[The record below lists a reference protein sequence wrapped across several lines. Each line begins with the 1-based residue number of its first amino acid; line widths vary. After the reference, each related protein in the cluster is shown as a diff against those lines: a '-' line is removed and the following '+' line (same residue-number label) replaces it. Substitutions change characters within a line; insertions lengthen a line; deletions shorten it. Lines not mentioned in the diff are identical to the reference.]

1 MKTAL
6 PMVRD
11 REPTV
16 ADRALEGVVSI
27 LLQPMADGS
36 KGGKELPEMV
46 RAVMSLMGDDSRAYL
61 QFACRALGK
70 KKPSGLPQGLTK
82 RRANVFVCKSACACV
97 HLDSSK
103 ALSVRGRLDT
113 NSA

>member
-27 LLQPMADGS
+27 LLQPIADGS

-46 RAVMSLMGDDSRAYL
+46 RDIMSLMGDDSRAYL
-61 QFACRALGK
+61 QFACRSLGK

-82 RRANVFVCKSACACV
+82 R
-97 HLDSSK
+97 
-103 ALSVRGRLDT
+103 
-113 NSA
+113 